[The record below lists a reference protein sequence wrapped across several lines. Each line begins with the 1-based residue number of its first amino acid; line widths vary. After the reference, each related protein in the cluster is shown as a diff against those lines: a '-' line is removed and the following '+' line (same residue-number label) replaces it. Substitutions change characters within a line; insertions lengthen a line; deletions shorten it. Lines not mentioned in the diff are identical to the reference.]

1 MFNSH
6 TSQSHC
12 RKGLVSFRPDRACIA
27 FALLG
32 AALAA
37 SANNVSENS
46 AWQFQSSA
54 DRVNQAA
61 IQDMIRKQKSGY
73 YAPPTYTTNIGRQY
87 NCDVTANAVGNDGNN
102 STVANSPSNSGANSN
117 ASGNENT
124 SGVAGGKGSQA
135 NTGQGNS
142 GSVGSS
148 VNGSTNTDV
157 TGWASQALNSHQNN
171 SGDQRAQVDGSSAC
185 VFGALN

>member
-1 MFNSH
+1 MSH
-6 TSQSHC
+6 SHISESSC
-12 RKGLVSFRPDRACIA
+12 RKVLWSFRPDRTGIA
-27 FALLG
+27 LALLG
-32 AALAA
+32 VALGT

-46 AWQFQSSA
+46 AWQFQSSV

-61 IQDMIRKQKSGY
+61 IQDMIRKRKSGY
-73 YAPPTYTTNIGRQY
+73 YAAPSYTTNIGRQY
-87 NCDVTANAVGNDGNN
+87 NCNVTANAVGNDGNN
-102 STVANSPSNSGANSN
+102 STVANSPSNSGANSKAN
-117 ASGNENT
+117 GNENT

-171 SGDQRAQVDGSSAC
+171 SGDQRAQVNGSSAC
-185 VFGALN
+185 AFGALN